1 MKKLVIFDL
10 DGTLLD
16 TAESLQICMNLAL
29 KENSLSPI
37 TLEQT
42 RAFVGNGAYLF
53 SLRACKD
60 ESLAKA
66 VYESFMRI
74 YSAYP
79 TDKVLPFDGIIE
91 VINRLKKQ
99 GIKTA
104 VFSNKPHG
112 ATTSICESVFGKN
125 CFDYLLGQMEGAPI
139 KPDPYGINKI
149 LDYFNL
155 SVKDA
160 ILIGDGETDAQTAI
174 NSNMDFIGVLWGLR
188 TKQQLELGG
197 AQIFAQRPVDLI
209 NLIDKEI

>member
-1 MKKLVIFDL
+1 MKKLVVFDL

-74 YSAYP
+74 YSA
-79 TDKVLPFDGIIE
+79 
-91 VINRLKKQ
+91 
-99 GIKTA
+99 
-104 VFSNKPHG
+104 
-112 ATTSICESVFGKN
+112 
-125 CFDYLLGQMEGAPI
+125 
-139 KPDPYGINKI
+139 
-149 LDYFNL
+149 
-155 SVKDA
+155 
-160 ILIGDGETDAQTAI
+160 
-174 NSNMDFIGVLWGLR
+174 
-188 TKQQLELGG
+188 
-197 AQIFAQRPVDLI
+197 
-209 NLIDKEI
+209 